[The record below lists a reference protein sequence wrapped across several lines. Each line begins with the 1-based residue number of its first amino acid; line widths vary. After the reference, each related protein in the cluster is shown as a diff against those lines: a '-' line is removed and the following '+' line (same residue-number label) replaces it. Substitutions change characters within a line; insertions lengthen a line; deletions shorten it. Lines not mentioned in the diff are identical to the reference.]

1 MKWVPPTDIAA
12 WQLLLTVETIL
23 MFLRFG
29 VVNAFNRE
37 FSFLLG
43 KQDSNKAMEYLNTVE
58 FYILVLCGLSFILIS
73 LGYFFNLNYWGINSW
88 AILAFSL
95 YFPAKF
101 YSAFYELM
109 FRSKKDFNLLSKLQ
123 IWTIILSFLT
133 LPLVIWFEFSGFLM
147 RMVLISFVGLL
158 FSRYLRPYPFFADFK
173 YNHFKYLFKSGIP
186 LFFSN
191 YTQSLVATI
200 PILLLTFQKDIISV
214 GFFYPVNLVLNYGT
228 LMSSSVS
235 LFLLPKLNF
244 EYGRLNDRNIIL
256 SNSIK
261 ESWSTFWI
269 SLPFVFFGILILPTV
284 IKTMIPNYVE
294 SIVGMQLALLLT
306 SLSSFN
312 LLYNPFTVFQEWRLM
327 YIYLGAAIS
336 LSILVPFTAIFFFP
350 HISKIIVLI
359 LSIMGTKIILIGL
372 NYFLLKFMKN

>member
-1 MKWVPPTDIAA
+1 M
-12 WQLLLTVETIL
+12 
-23 MFLRFG
+23 
-29 VVNAFNRE
+29 
-37 FSFLLG
+37 
-43 KQDSNKAMEYLNTVE
+43 
-58 FYILVLCGLSFILIS
+58 
-73 LGYFFNLNYWGINSW
+73 
-88 AILAFSL
+88 
-95 YFPAKF
+95 
-101 YSAFYELM
+101 
-109 FRSKKDFNLLSKLQ
+109 
-123 IWTIILSFLT
+123 
-133 LPLVIWFEFSGFLM
+133 
-147 RMVLISFVGLL
+147 
-158 FSRYLRPYPFFADFK
+158 
-173 YNHFKYLFKSGIP
+173 
-186 LFFSN
+186 FFSN

-200 PILLLTFQKDIISV
+200 PILLLTFQKDISSV

-327 YIYLGAAIS
+327 YIYLGD
-336 LSILVPFTAIFFFP
+336 
-350 HISKIIVLI
+350 
-359 LSIMGTKIILIGL
+359 
-372 NYFLLKFMKN
+372 